1 MSEYTSPNET
11 ISLNFNEYLDA
22 KVAYDYRGTNNLSS
36 SDLYNKQQ
44 NQREND
50 QFNSLLKVSAGV
62 GLSGVLYNE
71 VKNRVEDIN
80 FLKRFEE
87 VIEKSLLDNVAK

>member
-1 MSEYTSPNET
+1 MSEYNSPNET

-50 QFNSLLKVSAGV
+50 HWST
-62 GLSGVLYNE
+62 
-71 VKNRVEDIN
+71 
-80 FLKRFEE
+80 
-87 VIEKSLLDNVAK
+87 

>member
-44 NQREND
+44 NQREDD

-62 GLSGVLYNE
+62 GLSSVLYNE
-71 VKNRVEDIN
+71 VKNNNNLLQKIN
-80 FLKRFEE
+80 SLKSSNF
-87 VIEKSLLDNVAK
+87 IFGS

>member
-44 NQREND
+44 NQREDD

-62 GLSGVLYNE
+62 GLSSVLYNE
-71 VKNRVEDIN
+71 VKNNSNLLQKIN
-80 FLKRFEE
+80 SLKSSVLSFSTKR
-87 VIEKSLLDNVAK
+87 